1 MYADNRSAYGF
12 GMRVVGTEAG
22 AARVLWIQPQGPAEQ
37 AGIRV
42 GDRVSHKLR
51 TYHHVLDPDKAQRIY
66 LEREESNLV
75 SIYFVQSCSKIAD
88 ETEIII

>member
-1 MYADNRSAYGF
+1 MAAAAAAAPPVREYQVTMYADNRSAYGF

-42 GDRVSHKLR
+42 GDRVSPCGFHFEC
-51 TYHHVLDPDKAQRIY
+51 TVVLY
-66 LEREESNLV
+66 LNE
-75 SIYFVQSCSKIAD
+75 
-88 ETEIII
+88 